1 MPKRHPVDS
10 LTDASLLRRKG
21 GSPPLQGAREIR
33 RATLWGL
40 VVNLVLAAI
49 KFVFGVLG
57 ASQALVADAVHSL
70 SDLVTDVAVVVG
82 AGFWSAP
89 ADAEHPHGHGRI
101 ETLITTAIGIVL
113 GGVGVGLGYRA
124 IQTLPQWHESRP
136 GWVAFGAACLSIV
149 AKELLYQ
156 WTAHVGKRVKSSAL
170 VANAWHHR
178 SDALSSLP
186 VAVAVLGTR
195 IWPAWGF
202 LDHIATV
209 IVSVLILHAAWEITW
224 PALRELIDA
233 GATEQERRAMLKL
246 ALDTE
251 GVQAVHKLR
260 TRSIGP
266 GLQVD
271 LHVLVEP
278 ELSVR
283 EGHAIAGVV
292 KQRLLNK
299 GPNVIDV
306 LVHVEPFDTG
316 HNDATTGSSP
326 SGATGS

>member
-1 MPKRHPVDS
+1 MAEQRPPDS
-10 LTDASLLRRKG
+10 LPDARAPGADRGRAALGGTREVRRV
-21 GSPPLQGAREIR
+21 
-33 RATLWGL
+33 TLWGL
-40 VVNLVLAAI
+40 VVNLVLAAM
-49 KFVFGVLG
+49 KFVFGVVG

-70 SDLVTDVAVVVG
+70 SDSVTDVAVVVG

-101 ETLITTAIGIVL
+101 ETLITTAIGVL
-113 GGVGVGLGYRA
+113 LAAVGIGLGWRA
-124 IQTLPQWHESRP
+124 LQALHEVHQSRP
-136 GWVAFGAACLSIV
+136 GWVAFAAACLSIV
-149 AKELLYQ
+149 AKELLYR
-156 WTAHVGKRVKSSAL
+156 WTAHVGRRLRSSAL

-202 LDHIATV
+202 LDHIAAV

-233 GATEQERRAMLKL
+233 GASEQERKAMLTL
-246 ALDTE
+246 ARQTE
-251 GVQAVHKLR
+251 GVRAVHKLR
-260 TRSIGP
+260 TRSIGA

-283 EGHAIAGVV
+283 AGHAIAGVV
-292 KQRLLNK
+292 KERLLQH

-306 LVHVEPFDTG
+306 LVHVEPFDADHHKPAG
-316 HNDATTGSSP
+316 GAPNAPHGS
-326 SGATGS
+326 